1 MDLLFKLTL
10 WSKVL
15 VCYMCLGSNGYFITD
30 ATLIG
35 KSLQDIYYYCM
46 DHLRSNLVGPL
57 VLGMVVY
64 NGWGTD
70 IVLQVLQDSINSIEN
85 G

>member
-1 MDLLFKLTL
+1 MDMTWDIGTWGIIDMDLLYKLTL

-35 KSLQDIYYYCM
+35 KSLQDIY
-46 DHLRSNLVGPL
+46 H
-57 VLGMVVY
+57 
-64 NGWGTD
+64 
-70 IVLQVLQDSINSIEN
+70 
-85 G
+85 

>member
-1 MDLLFKLTL
+1 MD
-10 WSKVL
+10 
-15 VCYMCLGSNGYFITD
+15 Y
-30 ATLIG
+30 
-35 KSLQDIYYYCM
+35 
-46 DHLRSNLVGPL
+46 LRSNLVGPL

-64 NGWGTD
+64 NGRGTD